1 MSGTQSHLIII
12 SNTIPLCSRDI
23 YSCLL
28 IIIGEF
34 FPFILGEVC
43 LSRLCNYSLLYFL
56 LYDIVC
62 VVFVLIVI
70 TCIIVIIA
78 F

>member
-34 FPFILGEVC
+34 FPFILGEVSIMTVQ
-43 LSRLCNYSLLYFL
+43 L
-56 LYDIVC
+56 
-62 VVFVLIVI
+62 
-70 TCIIVIIA
+70 
-78 F
+78 